1 MTVVIIRR
9 RFLLSLAVLVTASS
23 LAAQPTLEPISDAAL
38 LSGSPLHIPLNG
50 LDPAGGAL
58 TFAAESSDPGLVATH
73 IPEGNRSLRLA
84 IAAMG
89 DMVLELFEA
98 RAPRATNRIV
108 ELTESGFY
116 DGVTFHRVIDG
127 FVIQGGD
134 PLGDGTGGSALGTWD
149 DQFHVDLQHNRS
161 GVLSTAKTLDDT
173 NDSQFFITE
182 SPTRGLDFNYTIF
195 GQLVIGEDVREAI
208 SNVPTDAGDR
218 PLTSIVIER
227 AEIIEDT
234 QNGVLM
240 LKAPEAASGTVLI
253 TVTATDAG
261 GVTAQQTFTVN
272 VTPDTE
278 DSAPF
283 LADIPTLSTK
293 VDTEFTY
300 QLKAIDVEGDSS
312 LFLDEETMDLNGL
325 PVPARAP
332 ADLTYRV
339 ESDTGV
345 LRVTPLNGLTGT
357 HFLSVATGVVV
368 SAVDYQI
375 VTVQIDP

>member
-1 MTVVIIRR
+1 MVAGC
-9 RFLLSLAVLVTASS
+9 LSLAVLFTASS
-23 LAAQPTLEPISDAAL
+23 LAGQPTLEPISDAAL

-50 LDPAGGAL
+50 FDPAGGAL
-58 TFAAESSDPGLVATH
+58 TFTAESGDQELVATH

-84 IAAMG
+84 IAGMG

-98 RAPRATNRIV
+98 RAPRATGRIV

-116 DGVTFHRVIDG
+116 DGVTFHHVVDG

-134 PLGDGTGGSALGTWD
+134 PLGDGTGGSGLGNWD

-161 GVLSTAKTLDDT
+161 GVLSTAKILDDT

-182 SPTRGLDFNYTIF
+182 NPTRSLDFNYTIF
-195 GQLVIGEDVREAI
+195 GQLVIGEDVRETI
-208 SNVPTDAGDR
+208 SSVPTDGGDG
-218 PLTSIVIER
+218 PQTPVVIER
-227 AEIIEDT
+227 AEIIEDAH
-234 QNGVLM
+234 NGVLM
-240 LKAPEAASGTVLI
+240 LKAPEGTTGAALI
-253 TVTATDAG
+253 TVTVTDAA
-261 GVTAQQTFTVN
+261 GVTAQQTFTAN

-283 LADIPTLSTK
+283 LADIPPLSTK

-300 QLKAIDVEGDSS
+300 QLEAIDVEGDSS
-312 LFLDEETMDLNGL
+312 LFLDEATMDLNQL

-339 ESDTGV
+339 EFDTGV

-368 SAVDYQI
+368 SAMDYQ
-375 VTVQIDP
+375 VVAVQIDP